1 MTGFLP
7 FFRFTVYTLLRFI
20 IIIVIKWA
28 CRAADHAPTDD
39 STSYRPAMSHR
50 CLMGILDHHGVPSGH
65 GADDV
70 AARAFAVG
78 IHMPR
83 QAAPADHRQLKDMR
97 RLPDQARHHRAGRPL
112 VEYAILVTRAIHAQT
127 VVVEEPLLE
136 LVQTDRIDHGR
147 DAHAIT
153 PRIKTHH
160 VFEIPGDRCRL
171 QPHRKTHQEHTA

>member
-1 MTGFLP
+1 MGVSRGRSRTDGRLD
-7 FFRFTVYTLLRFI
+7 FI
-20 IIIVIKWA
+20 QAGYVA
-28 CRAADHAPTDD
+28 QVR
-39 STSYRPAMSHR
+39 
-50 CLMGILDHHGVPSGH
+50 LMGILDHHGVPSGH

-127 VVVEEPLLE
+127 VVVEEPLLVCFVK
-136 LVQTDRIDHGR
+136 L
-147 DAHAIT
+147 
-153 PRIKTHH
+153 
-160 VFEIPGDRCRL
+160 L
-171 QPHRKTHQEHTA
+171 

>member
-1 MTGFLP
+1 
-7 FFRFTVYTLLRFI
+7 
-20 IIIVIKWA
+20 
-28 CRAADHAPTDD
+28 
-39 STSYRPAMSHR
+39 
-50 CLMGILDHHGVPSGH
+50 MGILDHHGVPSGH

-153 PRIKTHH
+153 PRIKAHH
-160 VFEIPGDRCRL
+160 VFEIPGDRRRL
-171 QPHRKTHQEHTA
+171 QSHRKTHQEHTGLTSQRGERPARVVLDRAAQTTILFMFNGFKTG